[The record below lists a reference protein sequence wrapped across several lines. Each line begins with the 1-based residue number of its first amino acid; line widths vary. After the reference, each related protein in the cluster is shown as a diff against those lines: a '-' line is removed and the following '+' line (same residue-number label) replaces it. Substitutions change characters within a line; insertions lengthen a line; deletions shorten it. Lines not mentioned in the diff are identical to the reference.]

1 MTAAQNL
8 TPEVAQAIAG
18 LMRAVQE
25 LVAAYAPALEQATAT
40 FRKVQAAL
48 PPGEVFALQDALR
61 RRGGKR
67 AAALKGLAQALL
79 SHGARLKK
87 TPHGRA
93 LLRKLLLAASLLLMG
108 LLAQRAGE
116 REAEIPHRRL
126 ASWEEEPPPPKP
138 IQIFLRKTLMPVA
151 P

>member
-1 MTAAQNL
+1 MTAAQPL
-8 TPEVAQAIAG
+8 TPEVAQVITT
-18 LMRAVQE
+18 LRRAVQE
-25 LVAAYAPALEQATAT
+25 LVAAYAPVLEQATAVL
-40 FRKVQAAL
+40 RKVQAAL

-67 AAALKGLAQALL
+67 AAALKGLVQALL

-93 LLRKLLLAASLLLMG
+93 LLQRLLLAATLLLMG

-116 REAEIPHRRL
+116 QEAEIPPRRP

-138 IQIFLRKTLMPVA
+138 IEIFLKKTLMPFA